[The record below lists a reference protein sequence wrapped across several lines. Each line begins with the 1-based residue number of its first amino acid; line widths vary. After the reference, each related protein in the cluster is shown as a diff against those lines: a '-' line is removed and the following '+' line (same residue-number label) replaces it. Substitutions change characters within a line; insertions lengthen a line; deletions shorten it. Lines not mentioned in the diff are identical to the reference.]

1 MSPVNVR
8 PLQDV
13 RMNLS
18 KGNREER
25 AERSLTTRA
34 PIGKQ
39 EKMFKQVRAPPSHVK
54 ERAYPKQVAQES
66 NVEGYG
72 ELKIRM
78 DETIFAAYDNV
89 DMRKARNLVAANSD
103 FAYTSKSLFWP
114 GLIMLAAID
123 LDLIQSVSVANGV

>member
-1 MSPVNVR
+1 
-8 PLQDV
+8 
-13 RMNLS
+13 
-18 KGNREER
+18 
-25 AERSLTTRA
+25 
-34 PIGKQ
+34 
-39 EKMFKQVRAPPSHVK
+39 MFKQVRALPSHVK

-89 DMRKARNLVAANSD
+89 EMRKAKNLVAANSD

-114 GLIMLAAID
+114 GLID
-123 LDLIQSVSVANGV
+123 LDLQSVSVANGV